1 MQRGPAVFLGIHW
14 VFWIFIG
21 LGVIILAWMKWKSIS
36 AWIKNRKK
44 KYQMQMDEQESD
56 GISD

>member
-1 MQRGPAVFLGIHW
+1 MFLGIHW